1 MRLFLFRE
9 ILKCSCEQILNKLIC
24 AVTKYLVLEF
34 VPSKVRCELR
44 HQIEGKKWTQFLF
57 IQMFKKD
64 LAYQKESV
72 VNWDPVDQTVL
83 ADEQVLFLI
92 LGI

>member
-1 MRLFLFRE
+1 MKSQLDDLCCLFDWDRE
-9 ILKCSCEQILNKLIC
+9 LATCD
-24 AVTKYLVLEF
+24 
-34 VPSKVRCELR
+34 PSYY
-44 HQIEGKKWTQFLF
+44 KWTQYLF

-83 ADEQVLFLI
+83 ADEQVFFLNNI
-92 LGI
+92 HFCCQEAVQLARPKNLGFFFNN

>member
-1 MRLFLFRE
+1 MKSQLDDLCCLFDWDRE
-9 ILKCSCEQILNKLIC
+9 LATCD
-24 AVTKYLVLEF
+24 
-34 VPSKVRCELR
+34 PSYY
-44 HQIEGKKWTQFLF
+44 KWTQYLF

-83 ADEQVLFLI
+83 ADEQVFL
-92 LGI
+92 

>member
-1 MRLFLFRE
+1 MKSQLDDLCCLFDWDRE
-9 ILKCSCEQILNKLIC
+9 LATCD
-24 AVTKYLVLEF
+24 
-34 VPSKVRCELR
+34 PSYY
-44 HQIEGKKWTQFLF
+44 KWTQYLF

-83 ADEQVLFLI
+83 ADEQVFLLI
-92 LGI
+92 LKNLFIDKIIHKRTIVRERT